1 MIVVGRAFEVY
12 STSLSNGFDLGD
24 MNFPANKEPK
34 SEEVKRN

>member
-24 MNFPANKEPK
+24 MNFANQEPK

>member
-24 MNFPANKEPK
+24 MNFPNKEPK